1 MPTELFDL
9 ESFLL
14 RNKRDI
20 GSILLALMCIPATST
35 AAMAVVLFAPLCALF
50 VAAAGLLFG
59 RPGIIVAALF
69 SLVFLAGTVVVGI
82 AGIF

>member
-9 ESFLL
+9 EAFLL

-20 GSILLALMCIPATST
+20 LSILLALMCIPATSA

-69 SLVFLAGTVVVGI
+69 PLVFLAGLVVMGI
-82 AGIF
+82 VNFF

>member
-1 MPTELFDL
+1 MPTDLWDL

-20 GSILLALMCIPATST
+20 GSILLALMCIPATSA
-35 AAMAVVLFAPLCALF
+35 AAMSVVLFAPLCALF
-50 VAAAGLLFG
+50 VAAGGLLFG